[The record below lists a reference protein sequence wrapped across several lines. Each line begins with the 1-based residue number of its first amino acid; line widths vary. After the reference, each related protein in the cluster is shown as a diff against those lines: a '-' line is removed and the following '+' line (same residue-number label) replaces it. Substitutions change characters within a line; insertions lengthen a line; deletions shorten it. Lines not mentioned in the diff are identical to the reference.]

1 MQHIPWDGDMAEFP
15 EPLRRYLRPGHVFDS
30 SSSAEATVYYSD
42 IGQGCYIKKA
52 RHGALRNEAA
62 MTRYFHDKGLSAAV
76 LHYGQDHDGNDWL
89 ATACLPGD
97 DCTASLYVRE
107 PERLSAVLGRRLRM
121 LHEQDPTGCPVSNRT
136 KDYLATVKR
145 NHAQGCADRSFFTR
159 VYGNA
164 DTESI
169 YRLVR
174 QHGDELRHDTLLHGD
189 YCLPNVILDDW
200 RFSGFVDLDCA
211 GVGDRHVD
219 VYWALWT
226 LWFNVHTDAYGDR
239 LLDAYGRDL
248 IDMETLRLVAA
259 CEVFG

>member
-15 EPLRRYLRPGHVFDS
+15 EPLHRYLRPGHVFDS

-62 MTRYFHDKGLSAAV
+62 MTRYFHDKGLAAAV
-76 LHYGQDHDGNDWL
+76 LHYGQDHDSNDWL

-107 PERLSAVLGRRLRM
+107 PERLAAVLGRRLRM

-136 KDYLATVKR
+136 KDYLAAVER

-174 QHGDELRHDTLLHGD
+174 QHGDE
-189 YCLPNVILDDW
+189 I
-200 RFSGFVDLDCA
+200 
-211 GVGDRHVD
+211 
-219 VYWALWT
+219 
-226 LWFNVHTDAYGDR
+226 
-239 LLDAYGRDL
+239 GRASCR
-248 IDMETLRLVAA
+248 ERV
-259 CEVFG
+259 

>member
-1 MQHIPWDGDMAEFP
+1 MPCV
-15 EPLRRYLRPGHVFDS
+15 EPY
-30 SSSAEATVYYSD
+30 
-42 IGQGCYIKKA
+42 
-52 RHGALRNEAA
+52 
-62 MTRYFHDKGLSAAV
+62 
-76 LHYGQDHDGNDWL
+76 
-89 ATACLPGD
+89 
-97 DCTASLYVRE
+97 
-107 PERLSAVLGRRLRM
+107 ERLSGDSEAESCAGMCGPFL
-121 LHEQDPTGCPVSNRT
+121 LH
-136 KDYLATVKR
+136 A
-145 NHAQGCADRSFFTR
+145 
-159 VYGNA
+159 VYGNV

-226 LWFNVHTDAYGDR
+226 LWFNLHTDAYGDR

>member
-1 MQHIPWDGDMAEFP
+1 MQGGGEQRRGIHTPKLPDQHHHPPD
-15 EPLRRYLRPGHVFDS
+15 PLTHTKQRK
-30 SSSAEATVYYSD
+30 AYYSD

-62 MTRYFHDKGLSAAV
+62 MTRYFHDKGLAAAV
-76 LHYGQDHDGNDWL
+76 LHYGQDHDSNDWL

-107 PERLSAVLGRRLRM
+107 PERLAAVLGRRLRM

-136 KDYLATVKR
+136 KDYLAAVER

-226 LWFNVHTDAYGDR
+226 LWFNLHTDAYGDR

>member
-1 MQHIPWDGDMAEFP
+1 MQHIPWNGDMAEFP

-62 MTRYFHDKGLSAAV
+62 MTRYFHDKGLAAAV
-76 LHYGQDHDGNDWL
+76 LHYGQDHDSNDWL

-107 PERLSAVLGRRLRM
+107 PERLAAVLGRRLRM

-136 KDYLATVKR
+136 KDYLAAVER

-174 QHGDELRHDTLLHGD
+174 QHGDELHHDTLLHGD

-226 LWFNVHTDAYGDR
+226 LWFNLHTDAYGDH

>member
-1 MQHIPWDGDMAEFP
+1 MQHIPWNGDMAEFP

-62 MTRYFHDKGLSAAV
+62 MTRYFHDKGLAAAV
-76 LHYGQDHDGNDWL
+76 LHYGQDHDSNDWL

-107 PERLSAVLGRRLRM
+107 PERLAAVLGRRLRM

-136 KDYLATVKR
+136 KDYLAAVER

-219 VYWALWT
+219 VYWVQ
-226 LWFNVHTDAYGDR
+226 FAYRCIRRPPSGC
-239 LLDAYGRDL
+239 
-248 IDMETLRLVAA
+248 LRT
-259 CEVFG
+259 

>member
-1 MQHIPWDGDMAEFP
+1 MQHIPWNGDMAEFP

-62 MTRYFHDKGLSAAV
+62 MTRYFHD
-76 LHYGQDHDGNDWL
+76 
-89 ATACLPGD
+89 
-97 DCTASLYVRE
+97 
-107 PERLSAVLGRRLRM
+107 ERLAAVLGRRLRM

-136 KDYLATVKR
+136 KDYLAAVER

-226 LWFNVHTDAYGDR
+226 LWFNLHTDAYGDR